1 MLNRRLLR
9 IKVLQAI
16 YSTEHQ
22 KEITIQNSRSLL
34 NTYVNNFYKSY
45 LLCWQFV
52 VRLCLYNVN
61 YKERL
66 ESKHIKSNEDINYS
80 LNLANNPIVVALK
93 NDANFEHRIEREK
106 QQYIVKEADLK
117 TLYNDLVKKQK
128 YEAYI
133 NVNADT
139 LDFDQHKKML
149 IYVFNKL
156 LLKSALFKSYLE
168 DLFLNW
174 FDDRESVYKNM
185 NDTIRNLNDDP
196 VTFSSV
202 FQPINKD
209 SLLFAESLL
218 VKTLRNQDDYEK
230 AIEPF
235 LKNWDLERVT
245 AIDIMILKL
254 AICEFCEFS
263 EIPLKVTI
271 NEYIEISKLYSTPKS
286 KDFVNGILDKLM
298 KTLKSEGKIK
308 KAGRGLVD
316 L

>member
-16 YSTEHQ
+16 YSTEQQ
-22 KEITIQNSRSLL
+22 KEITIQNSKVLL

-45 LLCWQFV
+45 LLCWQFI
-52 VRLCLYNVN
+52 VRLCLYNIN

-66 ESKHIKSNEDINYS
+66 EAKHIKSNDDINYS
-80 LNLANNPIVVALK
+80 LNLANNPIITALK
-93 NDANFEHRIEREK
+93 EDANFEQKVEREK
-106 QQYIVKEADLK
+106 QQYIIKEADLK
-117 TLYNDLVKKQK
+117 TMYNVLVKKQK
-128 YEAYI
+128 YEDYI
-133 NVNADT
+133 NADSHS
-139 LDFDQHKKML
+139 FDQHKRML

-156 LLKSALFKSYLE
+156 LLKSALFKSYPE

-174 FDDRESVYKNM
+174 FDDREFVYKNM
-185 NDTIRNLNDDP
+185 NDTIRNLPDEP

-202 FQPINKD
+202 FQPIQKD

-218 VKTLRNQDDYEK
+218 VKTLRNQEDYEK

-286 KDFVNGILDKLM
+286 KDFINGVLDKLM
-298 KTLKSEGKIK
+298 KTLKTEGKIK

>member
-9 IKVLQAI
+9 VKVLQAI

-34 NTYVNNFYKSY
+34 NTYINNFYKSY
-45 LLCWQFV
+45 LLCWQFII
-52 VRLCLYNVN
+52 RLCLYNVN

-66 ESKHIKSNEDINYS
+66 EGKHIKSNEDINYS
-80 LNLANNPIVVALK
+80 LNLAKNPIITALK
-93 NDANFEHRIEREK
+93 NDANFERKVEQEK

-128 YEAYI
+128 YEDYI
-133 NVNADT
+133 NAET
-139 LDFDQHKKML
+139 LDFELHKKML
-149 IYVFNKL
+149 IYIFNKV

-174 FDDRESVYKNM
+174 YDDREAVYKNM
-185 NDTIRNLNDDP
+185 NDTIRNLNDVP
-196 VTFSSV
+196 VMLSSI
-202 FQPINKD
+202 FQPIKKD

-218 VKTLRNQDDYEK
+218 VKTLRNQEDYEK

-263 EIPLKVTI
+263 EIPVKVTI

-286 KDFVNGILDKLM
+286 KDFINGILDKLM
-298 KTLKSEGKIK
+298 NTLKAEGKIK

>member
-22 KEITIQNSRSLL
+22 KEITIQNSKSLL

-45 LLCWQFV
+45 LLCWQFI
-52 VRLCLYNVN
+52 VRLCLYNTN
-61 YKERL
+61 YKERM
-66 ESKHIKSNEDINYS
+66 EAKHIKSNEDINYS
-80 LNLANNPIVVALK
+80 LNLANNPIIISLK
-93 NDANFEHRIEREK
+93 NDAAFELKVETEK
-106 QQYIVKEADLK
+106 QQYMVKEADLK
-117 TLYNDLVKKQK
+117 TLYNKLVEKKK
-128 YEAYI
+128 YEDYI
-133 NVNADT
+133 NADIDS
-139 LDFDQHKKML
+139 LHFDEHKKIL

-156 LLKSALFKSYLE
+156 LLKSALFKSYFE
-168 DLFLNW
+168 DNFLNW
-174 FDDRESVYKNM
+174 YDDREHVYRNL
-185 NDTIRNLNDDP
+185 NDTIRNLKEEP
-196 VTFSSV
+196 VIFRDV
-202 FQPINKD
+202 FEPVNKE

-218 VKTLRNQDDYEK
+218 VKTIRNDDEYKK
-230 AIEPF
+230 AIEPL

-271 NEYIEISKLYSTPKS
+271 NEYIELSKLYSTPKS

-298 KTLKSEGKIK
+298 KTLKAEGKIK
-308 KAGRGLVD
+308 KSGRGLVD

>member
-9 IKVLQAI
+9 IKVLQAV

-22 KEITIQNSRSLL
+22 KEITIQNSKSLL
-34 NTYVNNFYKSY
+34 NTYVDNFYKSY
-45 LLCWQFV
+45 LLCWQFI

-66 ESKHIKSNEDINYS
+66 EAKHIKSNEDVNYS
-80 LNLANNPIVVALK
+80 LNLANNPIIVALK
-93 NDANFEHRIEREK
+93 SDAAFEHKIETEK
-106 QQYIVKEADLK
+106 QQYIVKELDLK
-117 TLYNDLVKKQK
+117 TLYNDLVKKNK
-128 YEAYI
+128 YDEYI
-133 NVNADT
+133 NADAGD
-139 LDFDQHKKML
+139 LAFEQHKKIL

-156 LLKSALFKSYLE
+156 LLKSALFKSFLE
-168 DLFLNW
+168 DNFLNW
-174 FDDRESVYKNM
+174 YDDREYVYRNI
-185 NDTIRNLNDDP
+185 NDTIRNLKNDP
-196 VTFSSV
+196 VAFKDV
-202 FQPINKD
+202 FQPVNKE

-218 VKTLRNQDDYEK
+218 VKTLRNDEAYK
-230 AIEPF
+230 KTIEPF

-263 EIPLKVTI
+263 EIPIKVTI
-271 NEYIEISKLYSTPKS
+271 NEYIELSKLYSTPKS

-298 KTLKSEGKIK
+298 KSLKAEGKIK